1 MIYYDKKGYEDLRD
15 TVLWLH
21 ARIAQL
27 VEQLICNHQAVGSTP
42 SSSSK
47 RRKNVIENSKDS

>member
-15 TVLWLH
+15 TILWSH

-27 VEQLICNHQAVGSTP
+27 VEQLICNHQVAGSTP

-47 RRKNVIENSKDS
+47 RRVLE